1 MEQSVYRMNKQ
12 RTNWKRTQINLS
24 HLNITLPTYFT
35 DMILHFKYNVI
46 KYYVVRKIVQNLANE
61 LRFNSECVFT
71 AVYSSCR
78 GRDKIWYG
86 KVSRYQAIVCD
97 WNFVL
102 QNGAIFNEKRPN
114 VCMWHT
120 WLNYFKWEFC
130 SVLLRSKTGTKPVLT
145 GFLFSNH
152 DN

>member
-1 MEQSVYRMNKQ
+1 MNKQ

-61 LRFNSECVFT
+61 LRFNSEYVFT

-78 GRDKIWYG
+78 GRDKI
-86 KVSRYQAIVCD
+86 
-97 WNFVL
+97 
-102 QNGAIFNEKRPN
+102 
-114 VCMWHT
+114 
-120 WLNYFKWEFC
+120 
-130 SVLLRSKTGTKPVLT
+130 
-145 GFLFSNH
+145 
-152 DN
+152 